1 PEFIKNISATNIVE
15 LDVRPIIDGDGDPL
29 NLIMKNI
36 KELPQGKILKI
47 INNFEPT
54 PLISLLGRK
63 GFKSYLK
70 NINAET
76 VYAYFYKTEE
86 SENVDSAIETEN
98 AQDWDSIL
106 KKYEG
111 KIIEID
117 VRHLEMPLPMHS
129 ILDNLKM
136 LPKEKALLVQHKRI
150 PVFLLPELKDLKV
163 DYRIKEEAN
172 GAVWLLLFK

>member
-1 PEFIKNISATNIVE
+1 FEAEVSNNSLAEERRETELPEFIKNISATNIVE

-70 NINAET
+70 NIDAET
-76 VYAYFYKTEE
+76 VHAYFYKTEE

-98 AQDWDSIL
+98 AQD
-106 KKYEG
+106 
-111 KIIEID
+111 
-117 VRHLEMPLPMHS
+117 
-129 ILDNLKM
+129 
-136 LPKEKALLVQHKRI
+136 
-150 PVFLLPELKDLKV
+150 
-163 DYRIKEEAN
+163 
-172 GAVWLLLFK
+172 